1 MYVSFYLMAGLYYI
15 SVLTE
20 TEKIVYYVGLLK
32 NLFFTE
38 PGVHG
43 EKISDICK
51 I

>member
-15 SVLTE
+15 SVL